1 VCLSARE
8 AGAKGERK
16 GGSMV
21 EVLLRGHMHDDIFI
35 EVRVK
40 EAQ

>member
-1 VCLSARE
+1 
-8 AGAKGERK
+8 
-16 GGSMV
+16 MV
-21 EVLLRGHMHDDIFI
+21 EVLLRGHMNDDIFI